1 VATSSRTATRRRAN
15 AASELSAPKGALGRT
30 AVNKAPSANG
40 EDKISSTDQ
49 IVAGILRGLY
59 EGQYVA
65 GQKLT
70 EADLTRRF
78 SVGRGT
84 VREALQRLAAEGL
97 VTVSLHK
104 GASIRALTREGV
116 RDVLDVIEALAGLAA
131 RRAAERLERSEDERA
146 LRATMSA
153 LTALAAAGDTFEFAR
168 MRDRMYRQ
176 LAEISGNREITRL
189 LSMVQVH
196 LIRVQF
202 RSAYGLHREER
213 LKDYKRIIEAILAR
227 DGAGAERAMR
237 QHIRSTARAIEELP
251 DRNFDL

>member
-1 VATSSRTATRRRAN
+1 MPTISRTSTRRRRNTPAEFR
-15 AASELSAPKGALGRT
+15 AARGAAAAT
-30 AVNKAPSANG
+30 KPSPGNG
-40 EDKISSTDQ
+40 EDKVSSTDQ

-146 LRATMSA
+146 LRATMTA
-153 LTALAAAGDTFEFAR
+153 LTALAATGDSFEFAR
-168 MRDRMYRQ
+168 MRDRFYRQ
-176 LAEISGNREITRL
+176 LAHVSGNAEITRL

-196 LIRVQF
+196 LIRSQF
-202 RSAYGLHREER
+202 RSAYGMHSEKER
-213 LKDYKRIIEAILAR
+213 LKDYKRIIDSVLAR
-227 DGAGAERAMR
+227 NGARAERAMR

-251 DRNFDL
+251 DSAFAF